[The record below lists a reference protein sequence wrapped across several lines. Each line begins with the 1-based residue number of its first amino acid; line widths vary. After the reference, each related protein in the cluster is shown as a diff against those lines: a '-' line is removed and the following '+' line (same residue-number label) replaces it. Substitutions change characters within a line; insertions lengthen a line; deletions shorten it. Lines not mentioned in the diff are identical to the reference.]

1 MKKLVSNLNPFILV
15 LIPVII
21 ALVMGISYQV
31 EQAKEYA
38 ANATTATV
46 HATSLFY
53 KSVGLI
59 KNVCEIAQQTIW

>member
-1 MKKLVSNLNPFILV
+1 MKKLVSNLNPFILL
-15 LIPVII
+15 LIPVMI
-21 ALVMGISYQV
+21 ALVMGINYQV

-38 ANATTATV
+38 ACANTE

-59 KNVCEIAQQTIW
+59 KNVCEVAQQKLW